1 MKVDSESGYAPIVV
15 VKAAER
21 TNSRK
26 VDGMVQVTEKQNK
39 GLKGKGCEVK
49 VLIWAQSTWVHEV
62 KVTESSVSEIIQSN
76 SPGKPGSVGQVAPA
90 LVAPENFEASLLKL

>member
-26 VDGMVQVTEKQNK
+26 VDGMVQVTEK
-39 GLKGKGCEVK
+39 
-49 VLIWAQSTWVHEV
+49 
-62 KVTESSVSEIIQSN
+62 
-76 SPGKPGSVGQVAPA
+76 
-90 LVAPENFEASLLKL
+90 